1 MKKRIIS
8 LLMCFCMVVSLLP
21 TSVLAASDEAT
32 NDSELT
38 EQSSA
43 QSMTTKASAEKEQ
56 IYWAIV
62 NTGNSEEKLVI
73 SAAEYLLQDGESY
86 EKQGNGGD
94 AKGSFDVDYKFES
107 PDDPVWH
114 HWWYYITTADV
125 LADGNGKKVAPTY
138 TRYWFYEQKNL
149 TSVNLSGLDMSNVID
164 AQGMFAECQSITN
177 LDAVADW
184 NVKNVKYMGSMFSDC
199 SGLTSL
205 DISRWK
211 VCNLDD
217 GGGSALASMFYGCS
231 NLTTLALPN
240 FQGKISNT
248 RYMFKNC
255 SKLETLTLP
264 LGFLSQ
270 GFSYSSNFAGPLMS
284 EMFYG
289 CSSLTN
295 LDVSGW
301 NVSGVYS
308 MEQLFYNCSSLTN
321 LDVSRWDV
329 SKVKEMEKMFYN
341 CSSLTSLDLAGWD
354 LSIEKYSLVDMF
366 TGCSELSAVNLTG
379 GCPAILYGSTNSD
392 GQNSNGIMLP
402 GSLIAYVKHEETEN
416 GKKQSAAWIYPG
428 QSSGMLFVTD
438 GGTLS
443 ETDLTDPSKVT
454 VTKDGKTSNG
464 WCEKG
469 NNIPVS
475 NFTNG
480 TVYYPYY
487 RPETCTVSF
496 DANAQGADN
505 PNKRNVKYGET
516 LGTLPTLNRD
526 GYAFLGW
533 FTAAEGGTKVT
544 ADTSITYSMTL
555 YARYI
560 ANTYTVKF
568 DDNGAT
574 SGKMDDQ
581 TFSYDTAKNLTPNA
595 FVKTG
600 YTFAG
605 WSTTEDGSVAY
616 KDGEEVKNLSAV
628 DGDEITLYAQ
638 WTTNSYTV
646 KFNGNG
652 ATSGK
657 MDDQTFGYDVA
668 KKLTQNAFVKTGY
681 AFAGWKDGNDNTYM
695 DEQEVKNLTAVQGD
709 VVTLTAQWTTNSYTV
724 KFNGN
729 GATNGEMADQTFSYD
744 TAKNLTPNAF
754 VKTGYTFAGWKD
766 GNDNTY
772 MDEQEVKNLTAV
784 QGDVVTLTAQW
795 TTNSYTVK
803 FNGNGATSGEM
814 ADQTF
819 SYDAAKNLTPNAF
832 VKTGYTFAGWSTTE
846 DGSVAYKDGEEVK
859 NLSAVD
865 GDEITLYAQW
875 TTNSYTVKFNG
886 NGATSGKMD
895 DQTFGYDVAKK
906 LTQNA
911 FVKTG
916 YTFAGWKDGNDNT
929 YMDEQEV
936 KNLTAVQGDVVTLT
950 AQWTPTQ
957 YRISYELNGGTN
969 ANANPAVYTIED
981 NDVTLVA
988 PTREGYTFSGW
999 TWEGQTE
1006 PTVTAV
1012 ISKGS
1017 TGNKSFTANWMANTY
1032 TIHFVGGDGT
1042 EGSTVDVSATYD
1054 QSVKLMPNGFTKADW
1069 KFLGWR
1075 TSNATTVE
1083 YTDGQTV
1090 TNLTADDDA
1099 TVTLYA
1105 VWQEKSEFNPNLE
1118 VQHQIYDGHAKEFT
1132 LDGGYTIAYKQGA
1145 ETVSEPIEAGT
1156 YDVVITK
1163 AADDDHK
1170 AYLRTFEG
1178 GLIIDKADVTNTAK
1192 DNQHCIF
1199 GDTYDVSSLFEKDVN
1214 AGEATYALAENTD
1227 EGAGSAKLDGTILT
1241 ITKAGTIKI
1250 TMTTAGT
1257 NNYNAGVAVTAT
1269 LTVDKASPKVNISV
1283 DKASV
1288 VGGGTVKLT
1297 VSGVPNGGKVTVTQ
1311 TDDRGSTAENLD
1323 LTANGEI
1330 SVRLSNMVAK
1340 YTFTVVYDGDDNHN
1354 GDKDSCEVSVTR
1366 RTSSV
1371 ANPGNT
1377 ISVPSTPNGTVT
1389 VTPSTASKDTTVTIT
1404 TKPNEGYE
1412 LGDLTVKDANG
1423 NTLPLTDKGDGK
1435 YTFTMP
1441 DSKVSVEAEF
1451 VKAASTGFVDVPV
1464 NAYFADAVKWAVD
1477 RGITNGLS
1485 DTMFGPYESCTRAQ
1499 IVTFLWRAA
1508 GSPEPKT
1515 VSSFSDVPAS
1525 AYYAKAVAWAVENGI
1540 TNGMT
1545 ETTFEPNATC
1555 TRGQSVT
1562 FLYRALKGTASGSAS
1577 FTDVAPDAFYADA
1590 VNWAVAN
1597 NVTNGTSAT
1606 TFSPNADCTRA
1617 EIVTFLYRAYQGK

>member
-184 NVKNVKYMGSMFSDC
+184 NVENVKYMGSMFSDC

-496 DANAQGADN
+496 DANAQGVDN

-581 TFSYDTAKNLTPNA
+581 TFSYDT
-595 FVKTG
+595 
-600 YTFAG
+600 
-605 WSTTEDGSVAY
+605 
-616 KDGEEVKNLSAV
+616 
-628 DGDEITLYAQ
+628 
-638 WTTNSYTV
+638 
-646 KFNGNG
+646 
-652 ATSGK
+652 
-657 MDDQTFGYDVA
+657 
-668 KKLTQNAFVKTGY
+668 
-681 AFAGWKDGNDNTYM
+681 
-695 DEQEVKNLTAVQGD
+695 
-709 VVTLTAQWTTNSYTV
+709 
-724 KFNGN
+724 
-729 GATNGEMADQTFSYD
+729 
-744 TAKNLTPNAF
+744 
-754 VKTGYTFAGWKD
+754 
-766 GNDNTY
+766 
-772 MDEQEVKNLTAV
+772 
-784 QGDVVTLTAQW
+784 
-795 TTNSYTVK
+795 
-803 FNGNGATSGEM
+803 
-814 ADQTF
+814 
-819 SYDAAKNLTPNAF
+819 AKNLTPNAF